1 MDDNASIR
9 SSEIEQVCRNLFRKL
24 DVDYISVYCSQSR
37 TFYHDLKV
45 EIACKDAIS
54 SCKDAI
60 SPLKWMTRKLMLA
73 CYYLVN

>member
-9 SSEIEQVCRNLFRKL
+9 SSEIEQVCRDLFRKL

-54 SCKDAI
+54 SCTTYPD
-60 SPLKWMTRKLMLA
+60 KLMLA